1 MIWVFIRT
9 IWACSLIPIVK
20 WLDKK
25 AVASQVSIWH
35 SSRCTIL
42 PSGFT
47 LIHCVLPDVT
57 YSGLTP
63 AQYGTLILFAIG
75 FTVFMVQR
83 KKKPVRLLERGGA
96 IPYDGYMVTESESI
110 TH

>member
-1 MIWVFIRT
+1 MYYTPFRLYFDSLRT
-9 IWACSLIPIVK
+9 A
-20 WLDKK
+20 
-25 AVASQVSIWH
+25 
-35 SSRCTIL
+35 
-42 PSGFT
+42 
-47 LIHCVLPDVT
+47 DVT

-96 IPYDGYMVTESESI
+96 IPYDGYTVTESESI
-110 TH
+110 TN